1 MSGEVIRMSYRALV
15 AVPGLASAAAAR
27 DAFSRAGFETV
38 AVTNFQDALDALRR
52 SCPDLLATAMRLGD
66 FNGVHL
72 TIRAHALYPDLP
84 VLILGREDDSRA
96 DAEGSGAT
104 FVAVTGDDIVMT
116 TAAELVHGRRERGN
130 PSIQ

>member
-1 MSGEVIRMSYRALV
+1 MSYRALV

-38 AVTNFQDALDALRR
+38 AVTNFQDALDELRH

-84 VLILGREDDSRA
+84 VMILGREGDSRA
-96 DAEGSGAT
+96 DAEGFGAT
-104 FVAVTGDDIVMT
+104 FVAVTGDEIVME
-116 TAAELVHGRRERGN
+116 TATGLLQGRPER
-130 PSIQ
+130 

>member
-1 MSGEVIRMSYRALV
+1 MSYRALV

-27 DAFSRAGFETV
+27 DAFSRAGFDTT
-38 AVTNFQDALDALRR
+38 AVTNFHDAIDALSR

-84 VLILGREDDSRA
+84 VLILGTESDSRA
-96 DAEGSGAT
+96 DAEGFGAT
-104 FVAVTGDDIVMT
+104 FVAVTGDDIVLE
-116 TAAELVHGRRERGN
+116 AATELLHGRPERGN